1 MTGTKRT
8 AVTLVV
14 ITVLLSLV
22 IGVVGIVGVTGLS
35 DTAAELKQ
43 HIIVQLQIPLILTA
57 CLVGAALS
65 TSGATLQVVLR
76 NPGRSGNYWHYEWRK
91 LGCCAFAI
99 ANPTM
104 GYSVPTLFAAFGMF
118 YWCVVIYIYYLPL
131 SKKTV
136 GLLYGCYSSGYCHL
150 YS

>member
-8 AVTLVV
+8 VVTLVV

-35 DTAAELKQ
+35 ETAAELKQ

-65 TSGATLQVVLR
+65 TS
-76 NPGRSGNYWHYEWRK
+76 
-91 LGCCAFAI
+91 C
-99 ANPTM
+99 
-104 GYSVPTLFAAFGMF
+104 
-118 YWCVVIYIYYLPL
+118 
-131 SKKTV
+131 
-136 GLLYGCYSSGYCHL
+136 LLYTSPSPRD
-150 YS
+150 

>member
-22 IGVVGIVGVTGLS
+22 IGVVGIVSVTGLS

-76 NPGRSGNYWHYEWRK
+76 NPLADPGIIGITSGASLVAALLLLLTPQWATAYLHY
-91 LGCCAFAI
+91 L
-99 ANPTM
+99 
-104 GYSVPTLFAAFGMF
+104 
-118 YWCVVIYIYYLPL
+118 LPL
-131 SKKTV
+131 
-136 GLLYGCYSSGYCHL
+136 
-150 YS
+150 